1 MSLHILL
8 GPMFAGKTTEIQRI
22 VRRQRVLG
30 RPVLV
35 LTANIDTRYATEA
48 IVNHDRVSEAAVAV
62 GIDSLRD
69 ILGWRTFQ
77 NASAIVVD
85 EAQFFRGCLYDFV
98 RTAVDTYGK
107 HVTVVGLDGD
117 AHRKPFGDV
126 LSLIPLAD
134 SVTKLTALCRRCGD
148 GTAAI
153 FTLRRPLPPLPAAE
167 AAVAEAIT
175 ENQEQVQVGGAEQYE
190 SVCRRHFTE

>member
-1 MSLHILL
+1 MSHRMSLTIIL
-8 GPMFAGKTTEIQRI
+8 GPMFAGKTTEIQRV

-48 IVNHDRVSEAAVAV
+48 IVNHDQVSEAAVSV
-62 GIDSLRD
+62 GIDSLKD

-77 NASAIVVD
+77 NASAVVID

-98 RTAVDTYGK
+98 QAAVDTYGK

-117 AHRKPFGDV
+117 AHRKPFGDI
-126 LSLIPLAD
+126 LMLIPLAD
-134 SVTKLTALCRRCGD
+134 SVTKLTAVCRRCGD

-153 FTLRRPLPPLPAAE
+153 FTRRLSVTEKTGEPGESAA
-167 AAVAEAIT
+167 
-175 ENQEQVQVGGAEQYE
+175 QVQVGGAEQYE
-190 SVCRRHFTE
+190 SVCRRHFAAES

>member
-1 MSLHILL
+1 
-8 GPMFAGKTTEIQRI
+8 MFAGKTTEIQRI

-30 RPVLV
+30 RPVLI

-48 IVNHDRVSEAAVAV
+48 IVNHDHVSEAAVAV
-62 GIDSLRD
+62 GIDKLGD

-98 RTAVDTYGK
+98 HAAVDMHGK

-153 FTLRRPLPPLPAAE
+153 FTLRRPLPPLPAVEAVEPAE
-167 AAVAEAIT
+167 PADAIT
-175 ENQEQVQVGGAEQYE
+175 DNQEQVQVGGAEQYE